1 MFSNKNIKKNKTQT
15 GGEPFL
21 GPINPVVNPD
31 VNPDVNPVVNPDV
44 NPVVNP
50 DVNPVVNPDVNP
62 VVNPDVNPDA
72 VNLEPNDNPIVNPP
86 IINPDVNP
94 VAVNLEPNDNPI
106 VNPPIINPVI
116 NLVVNPVVNPPI
128 INLESKENYPNSDYL
143 YDKITSFNNTENNIK
158 TYICAFTLDTHFVK
172 YIVQRKDLSVS
183 LPVFYFNVE
192 QPLIGGENGLLLPEQ
207 PNVGDNESLD
217 ILFKQ
222 QVVNYVKKIYY
233 QEASF
238 LGYIPNISET
248 NAVFVFVKIEALPPT
263 NFIPCIPNE
272 LAFLN
277 KVFNL
282 DTDNTIKNLFANN
295 RWLYVNESVSS
306 PYSGY
311 LCKTNEN
318 NQIVN
323 VTKEELISKTNID
336 EIGTHFYFSF
346 LPLDPQN
353 AESLER
359 FALFPMEYDCIVDI
373 DNLNYYKQNMGL
385 FENTNSFYVKGDLF
399 SDKKEGHQ
407 FFIIKNTNQFTKIYG
422 TLSQINSSTV

>member
-1 MFSNKNIKKNKTQT
+1 M
-15 GGEPFL
+15 
-21 GPINPVVNPD
+21 VNPD
-31 VNPDVNPVVNPDV
+31 ANPVVNPDV

-50 DVNPVVNPDVNP
+50 DANPVVNPDANPVVNPVVNPDANPVVNLDANPVVNLDANP
-62 VVNPDVNPDA
+62 VVNPV
-72 VNLEPNDNPIVNPP
+72 INPP
-86 IINPDVNP
+86 VVNP
-94 VAVNLEPNDNPI
+94 VINLVVNPV
-106 VNPPIINPVI
+106 VNPPIINPVVNPPI
-116 NLVVNPVVNPPI
+116 INPVVNPPI

-143 YDKITSFNNTENNIK
+143 YDKITSFNHTENNIK

-183 LPVFYFNVE
+183 LPVFYFNIE

-222 QVVNYVKKIYY
+222 QVVDYVKKIYY

-238 LGYIPNISET
+238 MGYIPNISET
-248 NAVFVFVKIEALPPT
+248 NAIFVFVKIEAFSSVE
-263 NFIPCIPNE
+263 FIPCIPNE

-359 FALFPMEYDCIVDI
+359 FALFPMEYDCIMDI
-373 DNLNYYKQNMGL
+373 DNLNYYKQNTGL

-422 TLSQINSSTV
+422 TLPQFNSSTV